1 MMMNF
6 DIISTIGEDILCAVI
21 NVPKIP
27 PKYELTSMLNTAS
40 IAYKTE
46 LYKGFIFDLKVTF
59 LFIKYAAI

>member
-6 DIISTIGEDILCAVI
+6 DMISTIGEDILCAVI

-27 PKYELTSMLNTAS
+27 PRYELTSILNIANA
-40 IAYKTE
+40 AYKTE
-46 LYKGFIFDLKVTF
+46 LYKGFMFDLKVTF

>member
-6 DIISTIGEDILCAVI
+6 DMISTIGEDISCAVI

-40 IAYKTE
+40 IEYKTE
-46 LYKGFIFDLKVTF
+46 LYKGFTFDLNVIF
-59 LFIKYAAI
+59 LFIKYAAM

>member
-6 DIISTIGEDILCAVI
+6 DMISTIGEDISCAVI
-21 NVPKIP
+21 KVPKIP
-27 PKYELTSMLNTAS
+27 PKYELTSILNIANA
-40 IAYKTE
+40 AYKTE

>member
-6 DIISTIGEDILCAVI
+6 DMISTIGEDTSCAVI

-27 PKYELTSMLNTAS
+27 PRYELTSILNIANA
-40 IAYKTE
+40 AYKTE
-46 LYKGFIFDLKVTF
+46 LYRGFMFDLKVTF

>member
-6 DIISTIGEDILCAVI
+6 DMISTIGEDILCAVI

-27 PKYELTSMLNTAS
+27 PRYELTSMLNTAS

-46 LYKGFIFDLKVTF
+46 LYNGFTFDLNVIF